1 MYEYICKVMLGEEE
15 NEIKTYAYSILE
27 AFDNL
32 ICMEGIT
39 DIVSV
44 SNETTKEKFLFEGD
58 YLALKEARSNIK
70 DEHLIIEELYKL
82 NGTEKRNSLN

>member
-1 MYEYICKVMLGEEE
+1 MHTYVCKVMLNDEED
-15 NEIKTYAYSILE
+15 EIKTYAYSILE

-32 ICMEGIT
+32 ICMKGIT

-44 SNETTKEKFLFEGD
+44 SDEITKQKFLFEGD
-58 YLALKEARSNIK
+58 YLALKEARNNIK
-70 DEHLIIEELYKL
+70 DEHLITEELYKL